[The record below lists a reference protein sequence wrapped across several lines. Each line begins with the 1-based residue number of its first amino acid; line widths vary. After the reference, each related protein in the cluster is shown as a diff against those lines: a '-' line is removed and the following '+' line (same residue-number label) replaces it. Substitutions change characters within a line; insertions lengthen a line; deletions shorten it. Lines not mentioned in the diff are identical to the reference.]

1 MIASDLPGAGN
12 ILIFDNGGSSG
23 FGPPSPIAPNG
34 SGVYARATS
43 RIIEVDPVTF
53 ELVWSY
59 DGPNFY
65 AMNISGV
72 QRLPNGNTLI
82 TEGPSGRLFEV
93 TTDGDIV
100 WEYIHPVYTGSR
112 ESNSVYRAYRVP
124 YDWIPQLEMPR
135 ENPISPPARA
145 GYRVP

>member
-1 MIASDLPGAGN
+1 M
-12 ILIFDNGGSSG
+12 IFDNGGSSG
-23 FGPPSPIAPNG
+23 FGPPSPIAANG

-43 RIIEVDPVTF
+43 RIIEVDPVSF

-65 AMNISGV
+65 AMNISGA
-72 QRLPNGNTLI
+72 QRLANGNTLI

-100 WEYIHPVYTGSR
+100 WEYIHPVYVGAR
-112 ESNSVYRAYRVP
+112 ASNSVYRAYRVP
-124 YDWIPQLEMPR
+124 YGWIPQLDLPE
-135 ENPISPPARA
+135 EHAVVPPARA
-145 GYRVP
+145 GFRVP